1 MKVVIA
7 PDSFKESATAK
18 EVANAI
24 KNGWAR
30 ILPDDDVHIIPMSDG
45 GEGVMEILV
54 EATNGTV
61 YEEIVTG
68 PDGIMLQSKFGIL
81 GDNKTAVIES
91 ALAAG
96 LDLLPLSKRN
106 PYYTTS
112 RGVGEL
118 ISSALDKGVEQVI
131 IGLGGTATND
141 GGVGMLQAL
150 GVKFLDEHQQE
161 VPLGGIHLST
171 IVSIDASDLD
181 ERLRR
186 TTFIIASDV
195 ENPLFG
201 PNGASHIF
209 GPQKGASREMVK
221 ELDLALKHYGTLINE
236 FSGKDISSMKGAGAA
251 GGMGAGI
258 LAFLQA
264 EICNGAELVMETVN
278 MESHLKEADVVII
291 GEGRMDGQTVMG
303 KTPIRIAK
311 AAKDNGAFVIALA
324 GSLGVESQ
332 LVHDHG
338 VDVLFPIVSGIT
350 DRDTAFAE
358 ALANLK
364 RTAENIAKLVHYTGE
379 KRRGA

>member
-24 KNGWAR
+24 KNGWKR
-30 ILPDDDVHIIPMSDG
+30 IIPHADVHIVPMSDG

-61 YEEIVTG
+61 YEEYVTG
-68 PDGIMLQSKFGIL
+68 PDGVKVQSKFGIL

-96 LDLLPLSKRN
+96 LDLLPLSKRD
-106 PYYTTS
+106 PYQTTS
-112 RGVGEL
+112 KGVGEL
-118 ISSALDKGVEQVI
+118 ILSALEKGVENII

-150 GVKFLDEHQQE
+150 GIKFLDEQQNE
-161 VPLGGIHLST
+161 VPVGGIN
-171 IVSIDASDLD
+171 VSKIATIDATEMD
-181 ERLRR
+181 ERLKK
-186 TTFIIASDV
+186 TTFKIASDV

-209 GPQKGASREMVK
+209 GPQKGASPEMVK
-221 ELDLALKHYGTLINE
+221 ELDKALTHYGKLIDE
-236 FSGKDISSMKGAGAA
+236 WSGKDISSTKGAGAA

-258 LAFLQA
+258 LTFFQA
-264 EICNGAELVMETVN
+264 EICNGAELVMEKVKMASYLEN
-278 MESHLKEADVVII
+278 AEIVII
-291 GEGRMDGQTVMG
+291 GEGRLDGQTIMG
-303 KTPIRIAK
+303 KTPIRVAK
-311 AAKDNGAFVIALA
+311 AAKQSGAFVIALA
-324 GSLGVESQ
+324 GSLGAESQ
-332 LVHDHG
+332 LVHNHG

-350 DRDTAFAE
+350 NRETAFAQT
-358 ALANLK
+358 LDNLE
-364 RTAENIAKLVHYTGE
+364 RTAENIAKLIHFKNNEVVQ
-379 KRRGA
+379 